1 LNEQSRSKESPPIK
15 VWFVERVFT
24 MYRRLAIVGWS
35 IGMTSW
41 TVHQTCRLAYVGY
54 KKGNNNKWTYDHA
67 DHLMVDLETIIALA
81 FMTYIANLDAYE
93 CHPGDK
99 NFLNDFIDE
108 CWVLHYT
115 YDTGGLLFKSIF
127 AYLLL
132 MTIYKCNSFMC
143 TFCLLY
149 LYL

>member
-1 LNEQSRSKESPPIK
+1 MHRKIGNRGVEYRDDFMDRSSNME
-15 VWFVERVFT
+15 
-24 MYRRLAIVGWS
+24 
-35 IGMTSW
+35 IGL
-41 TVHQTCRLAYVGY
+41 CRY

-127 AYLLL
+127 AHLLL
-132 MTIYKCNSFMC
+132 MTIYRCNSFMC
-143 TFCLLY
+143 TYCLLY